1 MMTKKYNK
9 LRAVVL
15 VFTFLW
21 TSFSPL
27 FGEDGKWVIAAQ
39 KFIYARGQT
48 KNAVTSNIEETI
60 PINILE
66 KISRSLE
73 RNIMP
78 NERFERENYKLRTER
93 QSLYLQLS
101 SEYKKRDS
109 LVLNNYSDMRMKSE
123 LKAEEKKI
131 KQIQEKLEKN
141 IAEQKEKY
149 EKAEA
154 QMHLAAGEVDDD
166 DNVELNE
173 AELVKNLIKNIFEQS
188 EDLITEENIALY
200 KDSVESL
207 FKTTVKVKETDYTEP
222 LFEKEVVSSGINGLI
237 TGQITS
243 YGDFISVAVDL
254 YNYPGAKKI
263 GSVMEVGEIK
273 ELDLITSEISRQIL
287 PMIVNTL
294 PVKFVFSIEPEEAKE
309 KLSIYVDDVLQ
320 KMENDT
326 VSLDSGSHRIQFVSE
341 GYKSAG
347 VTYFFEGNKKY
358 NIEVKFEKPVIGHIQ
373 LQLKNELPGNIY
385 ANAEPALKFDDRN
398 SQISINGNTILGE
411 FITED
416 NETAFFYI
424 PKKQT
429 FDGSAVTLNPKPR
442 DRTEYVNTRRKW
454 MYGAYTVFMISLIP
468 TFYTFGNFQI
478 NRDLYSKHQIDF
490 ETAKRWQTASNISS
504 TISICCGVFWGIELI
519 RYLVAANSVLPQ
531 NVKPGIVSEQVP
543 VGIPP
548 VETQQEEAVEIE
560 NENQQKKNLK

>member
-1 MMTKKYNK
+1 MMTKKYKK

-123 LKAEEKKI
+123 LKAAEKKI

-294 PVKFVFSIEPEEAKE
+294 PVKFVFSIEPEAAKE

-358 NIEVKFEKPVIGHIQ
+358 NIEVKFERPVIGHIQ

-560 NENQQKKNLK
+560 NENQQ

>member
-1 MMTKKYNK
+1 MMTKKYKK

-21 TSFSPL
+21 ASFSPL
-27 FGEDGKWVIAAQ
+27 FGEDEKWVIAAQ

-358 NIEVKFEKPVIGHIQ
+358 NIEVKFERPVIGHIQ
-373 LQLKNELPGNIY
+373 LQLKNELSGNIY

-442 DRTEYVNTRRKW
+442 DRMEYVNTRRKW

-478 NRDLYSKHQIDF
+478 NKDLYSKQQIDF

-548 VETQQEEAVEIE
+548 VETQQEETVEIE
-560 NENQQKKNLK
+560 NENQQ

>member
-1 MMTKKYNK
+1 MTKKYKK

-15 VFTFLW
+15 VFIFLW
-21 TSFSPL
+21 ASFSPL

-60 PINILE
+60 PTNILE

-123 LKAEEKKI
+123 LKAAEKKI

-358 NIEVKFEKPVIGHIQ
+358 NIEVKFERPVIGHIQ

-478 NRDLYSKHQIDF
+478 NKDLYSKHQIDF

-560 NENQQKKNLK
+560 NENQQ

>member
-1 MMTKKYNK
+1 MAREMMTKKYKK

-21 TSFSPL
+21 GSFSPL

-123 LKAEEKKI
+123 LKAAEKKI

-188 EDLITEENIALY
+188 EDLITEENITLY

-478 NRDLYSKHQIDF
+478 NKDLYSKHQIDF

-531 NVKPGIVSEQVP
+531 NVKPSIVSEQVP

-560 NENQQKKNLK
+560 NENQQ

>member
-1 MMTKKYNK
+1 MMTKKYKK

-358 NIEVKFEKPVIGHIQ
+358 NIEVKFERPVIGHIQ

-478 NRDLYSKHQIDF
+478 NKDLYSKQQIDF

-560 NENQQKKNLK
+560 NENQQ

>member
-1 MMTKKYNK
+1 MTKKYKK

-149 EKAEA
+149 EKAES

-358 NIEVKFEKPVIGHIQ
+358 NIEVKFERPVIGHIQ

-478 NRDLYSKHQIDF
+478 NKDLYSKHQIDF

-560 NENQQKKNLK
+560 NENQQ

>member
-1 MMTKKYNK
+1 MTKKYKK

-21 TSFSPL
+21 TSFLPL

-166 DNVELNE
+166 DNVQLNE

-358 NIEVKFEKPVIGHIQ
+358 NIEVKFERPVIGHIQ

-478 NRDLYSKHQIDF
+478 NKDLYSKHQIDF

-560 NENQQKKNLK
+560 NENQQ

>member
-73 RNIMP
+73 RNIIP

-358 NIEVKFEKPVIGHIQ
+358 NIEVKFERPVIGHIQ

-478 NRDLYSKHQIDF
+478 NKDLYSKHQIDF

-560 NENQQKKNLK
+560 NENQQ

>member
-1 MMTKKYNK
+1 MTKKYNK

-21 TSFSPL
+21 ASFSPL
-27 FGEDGKWVIAAQ
+27 FGEDEKWVIAAQ

-154 QMHLAAGEVDDD
+154 QMHLAAGEADDD

-358 NIEVKFEKPVIGHIQ
+358 NIEVKFERPVIGHIQ
-373 LQLKNELPGNIY
+373 LQLKNELSGNIY

-442 DRTEYVNTRRKW
+442 DRMEYVNTRRKW

-478 NRDLYSKHQIDF
+478 NKDLYSKQQIDF

-560 NENQQKKNLK
+560 NENQQ

>member
-1 MMTKKYNK
+1 MTKKYKK

-15 VFTFLW
+15 VFIFLW
-21 TSFSPL
+21 ASFSPL

-60 PINILE
+60 PTNILE

-123 LKAEEKKI
+123 LKAAEKKI

-358 NIEVKFEKPVIGHIQ
+358 NIEVKFERPVIGHIQ
-373 LQLKNELPGNIY
+373 LQLKNELTGNIY

-478 NRDLYSKHQIDF
+478 NKDLYSKHQIDF

-531 NVKPGIVSEQVP
+531 NVKPGIVSEQVL

-560 NENQQKKNLK
+560 NENQQ

>member
-1 MMTKKYNK
+1 MAREMMTKKYKK

-21 TSFSPL
+21 TSFLPL

-358 NIEVKFEKPVIGHIQ
+358 NIEVKFERPVIGHIQ

-478 NRDLYSKHQIDF
+478 NKDLYSKHQIDF

-560 NENQQKKNLK
+560 NENQQ

>member
-1 MMTKKYNK
+1 MTKKYKK

-123 LKAEEKKI
+123 LKAAEKKI

-294 PVKFVFSIEPEEAKE
+294 PVKFVFSIEPEAAKE

-358 NIEVKFEKPVIGHIQ
+358 NIEVKFERPVIGHIQ

-478 NRDLYSKHQIDF
+478 NKDLYSKHQIDF

-560 NENQQKKNLK
+560 NENQQ

>member
-1 MMTKKYNK
+1 MAREMMTKKYKK

-15 VFTFLW
+15 VFSFLW
-21 TSFSPL
+21 TSFLPL

-358 NIEVKFEKPVIGHIQ
+358 NIEVKFERPVIGHIQ

-478 NRDLYSKHQIDF
+478 NKDLYSKHQIDF

-531 NVKPGIVSEQVP
+531 NVKPGIVSEQVT

-560 NENQQKKNLK
+560 NENQQ

>member
-1 MMTKKYNK
+1 MMTKKYKK

-21 TSFSPL
+21 TSFLPL

-294 PVKFVFSIEPEEAKE
+294 PVKFVFSIEPEAAKE

-358 NIEVKFEKPVIGHIQ
+358 NIEVKFERPVIGHIQ

-478 NRDLYSKHQIDF
+478 NKDLYSKHQIDF

-560 NENQQKKNLK
+560 NENQQ

>member
-1 MMTKKYNK
+1 MTKKYNK

-21 TSFSPL
+21 ASFSPL
-27 FGEDGKWVIAAQ
+27 FGEDEKWVIAAQ

-166 DNVELNE
+166 DNVELDE

-358 NIEVKFEKPVIGHIQ
+358 NIEVKFERPVIGHIQ
-373 LQLKNELPGNIY
+373 LQLKNELSGNIY

-429 FDGSAVTLNPKPR
+429 FDGSAVSLNPKPR
-442 DRTEYVNTRRKW
+442 DRMEYVNTRRKW

-478 NRDLYSKHQIDF
+478 NKDLYSKQQIDF

-531 NVKPGIVSEQVP
+531 NVKPGIVSDQVP

-560 NENQQKKNLK
+560 NENQQ

>member
-1 MMTKKYNK
+1 MMTKKYKK

-15 VFTFLW
+15 VFIFLW
-21 TSFSPL
+21 ASFSPL

-358 NIEVKFEKPVIGHIQ
+358 NIEVKFERPVIGHIQ

-478 NRDLYSKHQIDF
+478 NKDLYSKQQIDF

-560 NENQQKKNLK
+560 NENQQ

>member
-1 MMTKKYNK
+1 MAREMMTKKYKK

-154 QMHLAAGEVDDD
+154 QMHQAAGEVDDD

-358 NIEVKFEKPVIGHIQ
+358 NIEVKFERPVIGHIQ

-478 NRDLYSKHQIDF
+478 NKDLYSKQQIDF

-560 NENQQKKNLK
+560 NENQQ

>member
-1 MMTKKYNK
+1 MTKKYKK

-21 TSFSPL
+21 ASFSPL
-27 FGEDGKWVIAAQ
+27 FGEDEKWVIAAQ

-326 VSLDSGSHRIQFVSE
+326 VSLDSGIHRIQFVSE

-358 NIEVKFEKPVIGHIQ
+358 NIEVKFERPVIGHIQ
-373 LQLKNELPGNIY
+373 LQLKNELSGNIY

-429 FDGSAVTLNPKPR
+429 FDGSAVSLNPKPR
-442 DRTEYVNTRRKW
+442 DRMEYVNTRRKW

-478 NRDLYSKHQIDF
+478 NKDLYSKQQIDF

-548 VETQQEEAVEIE
+548 VETQQEEAVKIE
-560 NENQQKKNLK
+560 NEDQQ

>member
-1 MMTKKYNK
+1 MMTKKYKK

-154 QMHLAAGEVDDD
+154 QMHQAAGEVDDD

-358 NIEVKFEKPVIGHIQ
+358 NIEVKFAKPVIGHIQ

-478 NRDLYSKHQIDF
+478 NKDLYSKHQIDF

-560 NENQQKKNLK
+560 NENQQ

>member
-1 MMTKKYNK
+1 MTKKYKK

-358 NIEVKFEKPVIGHIQ
+358 NIEVKFERPVIGHIQ

-478 NRDLYSKHQIDF
+478 NKDLYSKHQIDF

-548 VETQQEEAVEIE
+548 IETQQEEAVEIE
-560 NENQQKKNLK
+560 NENQQ

>member
-1 MMTKKYNK
+1 MAREMMTKKYNK

-123 LKAEEKKI
+123 LKAAEKKI

-358 NIEVKFEKPVIGHIQ
+358 NIEVKFERPVIGHIQ

-478 NRDLYSKHQIDF
+478 NKDLYSKHQIDF

-560 NENQQKKNLK
+560 NENQQ

>member
-1 MMTKKYNK
+1 MTKKYNK

-21 TSFSPL
+21 ASFSPL
-27 FGEDGKWVIAAQ
+27 FCEDEKWVIAAQ

-154 QMHLAAGEVDDD
+154 QMHLAAGEADDD
-166 DNVELNE
+166 DSVELNE

-326 VSLDSGSHRIQFVSE
+326 VSLDSGIHRIQFVSE

-358 NIEVKFEKPVIGHIQ
+358 NIEVKFERPVIGHIQ
-373 LQLKNELPGNIY
+373 LQLKNELSGNIY

-442 DRTEYVNTRRKW
+442 DRMEYVNTRRKW

-478 NRDLYSKHQIDF
+478 NKDLYSKQQIDF

-560 NENQQKKNLK
+560 NENQQ

>member
-1 MMTKKYNK
+1 MTKKYKK

-21 TSFSPL
+21 TSFLPL

-358 NIEVKFEKPVIGHIQ
+358 NIEVKFERPVIGHIQ

-398 SQISINGNTILGE
+398 SQISINENTILGE

-560 NENQQKKNLK
+560 NENQQ

>member
-1 MMTKKYNK
+1 MTKKYKK

-21 TSFSPL
+21 ASFSPL
-27 FGEDGKWVIAAQ
+27 FAEDEKWVIAAQ

-358 NIEVKFEKPVIGHIQ
+358 NIEVKFERPVIGHIQ
-373 LQLKNELPGNIY
+373 LQLKNELSGNIY

-429 FDGSAVTLNPKPR
+429 FDGSAVSLNPKPR
-442 DRTEYVNTRRKW
+442 DRMEYVNTRRKW

-478 NRDLYSKHQIDF
+478 NKDLYSKQQIDF

-548 VETQQEEAVEIE
+548 VEIQQEEAVEIE
-560 NENQQKKNLK
+560 NENKQ

>member
-1 MMTKKYNK
+1 MMTKKYKK

-188 EDLITEENIALY
+188 EDLITEENIELY

-358 NIEVKFEKPVIGHIQ
+358 NIEVKFERPVIGHIQ

-478 NRDLYSKHQIDF
+478 NKDLYSKHQIDF

-560 NENQQKKNLK
+560 NENQQ

>member
-1 MMTKKYNK
+1 MTKKYNK

-294 PVKFVFSIEPEEAKE
+294 PVKFVFSIEPEAAKE

-358 NIEVKFEKPVIGHIQ
+358 NIEVKFERPVIGHIQ

-548 VETQQEEAVEIE
+548 VETQQEEAVENE
-560 NENQQKKNLK
+560 NENQQ

>member
-1 MMTKKYNK
+1 MTKKYKK

-15 VFTFLW
+15 VFSFLW
-21 TSFSPL
+21 TSFLPL

-358 NIEVKFEKPVIGHIQ
+358 NIEVKFERPVIGHIQ

-478 NRDLYSKHQIDF
+478 NKDLYSKHQIDF

-531 NVKPGIVSEQVP
+531 NVKPGIVSEQVT

-560 NENQQKKNLK
+560 NENQQ

>member
-1 MMTKKYNK
+1 MAREMMTKKYKK

-21 TSFSPL
+21 TSFLPL

-123 LKAEEKKI
+123 LKAAEKKI

-358 NIEVKFEKPVIGHIQ
+358 NIEVKFERPVIGHIQ

-478 NRDLYSKHQIDF
+478 NKDLYSKHQIDF

-531 NVKPGIVSEQVP
+531 NVKPGIVSEQVT

-560 NENQQKKNLK
+560 NENQQ

>member
-1 MMTKKYNK
+1 MTKKYKK

-21 TSFSPL
+21 VSFLPL

-358 NIEVKFEKPVIGHIQ
+358 NIEVKFERPVIGHIQ

-560 NENQQKKNLK
+560 NENQQ

>member
-1 MMTKKYNK
+1 MTKKYKK

-326 VSLDSGSHRIQFVSE
+326 VSLDYGSHRIQFVSE

-358 NIEVKFEKPVIGHIQ
+358 NIEVKFERPVIGHIQ

-478 NRDLYSKHQIDF
+478 NKDLYSKHQIDF

-560 NENQQKKNLK
+560 NENQQ

>member
-21 TSFSPL
+21 GSFSPL

-207 FKTTVKVKETDYTEP
+207 FKTTVKVKETDYTES

-358 NIEVKFEKPVIGHIQ
+358 NIEVKFERPVIGHIQ

-478 NRDLYSKHQIDF
+478 NKDLYSKHQIDF

-560 NENQQKKNLK
+560 NENQQ

>member
-1 MMTKKYNK
+1 MTKKYKK

-21 TSFSPL
+21 GSFSPL

-123 LKAEEKKI
+123 LKAAEKKI

-358 NIEVKFEKPVIGHIQ
+358 NIEVKFERPVIGHIQ

-478 NRDLYSKHQIDF
+478 NKDLYSKHQIDF

-560 NENQQKKNLK
+560 NENQQ

>member
-1 MMTKKYNK
+1 MMTKKYKK

-358 NIEVKFEKPVIGHIQ
+358 NIDVKFERPVIGHIQ
-373 LQLKNELPGNIY
+373 LQLKNELTGNIY

-478 NRDLYSKHQIDF
+478 NKDLYSKHQIDF

-560 NENQQKKNLK
+560 NENQQ

>member
-1 MMTKKYNK
+1 MTKKYNK

-358 NIEVKFEKPVIGHIQ
+358 NIEVKFERPVIGHIQ

-478 NRDLYSKHQIDF
+478 NKDLYSKHQIDF

-560 NENQQKKNLK
+560 NENQQ

>member
-1 MMTKKYNK
+1 MTKKYKK

-27 FGEDGKWVIAAQ
+27 FGEDEKWVIAAQ

-207 FKTTVKVKETDYTEP
+207 FKTTVKVKETDYTDS

-358 NIEVKFEKPVIGHIQ
+358 NIEVKFERPVIGHIQ

-478 NRDLYSKHQIDF
+478 NKDLYSKQQIDF

-560 NENQQKKNLK
+560 NENQQ

>member
-1 MMTKKYNK
+1 MAREMMTKKYKK

-358 NIEVKFEKPVIGHIQ
+358 NIEVKFERPVIGHIQ

-478 NRDLYSKHQIDF
+478 NKDLYSIHQIDF

-560 NENQQKKNLK
+560 NENQQ

>member
-1 MMTKKYNK
+1 MTKKYKK

-15 VFTFLW
+15 VFIFLW
-21 TSFSPL
+21 ASFSPL

-123 LKAEEKKI
+123 LKAAEKKI

-358 NIEVKFEKPVIGHIQ
+358 NIEVKFERPVIGHIQ

-478 NRDLYSKHQIDF
+478 NKDLYSKHQIDF

-560 NENQQKKNLK
+560 NENQQ

>member
-1 MMTKKYNK
+1 MTKKYKK

-15 VFTFLW
+15 VFIFLW
-21 TSFSPL
+21 ASFSPL

-60 PINILE
+60 PTNILE

-478 NRDLYSKHQIDF
+478 NKDLYSKHQIDF

-560 NENQQKKNLK
+560 NENQQ

>member
-1 MMTKKYNK
+1 MTKKYKK

-15 VFTFLW
+15 VFIFLW
-21 TSFSPL
+21 ASFSPL

-123 LKAEEKKI
+123 LKAAEKKI

-200 KDSVESL
+200 KDCVESL

-358 NIEVKFEKPVIGHIQ
+358 NIEVKFERPVIGHIQ

-478 NRDLYSKHQIDF
+478 NKDLYSKHQIDF

-560 NENQQKKNLK
+560 NENQQ

>member
-1 MMTKKYNK
+1 MTTKYKK
-9 LRAVVL
+9 LRAVL
-15 VFTFLW
+15 LFFIFLCA
-21 TSFSPL
+21 SCFPL
-27 FGEDGKWVIAAQ
+27 SSEEGKWVIAAQ

-48 KNAVTSNIEETI
+48 KDSVTSNIEETI
-60 PINILE
+60 PVNILE

-78 NERFERENYKLRTER
+78 NERFERDNYKLRTER

-123 LKAEEKKI
+123 LKNQEKKI
-131 KQIQEKLEKN
+131 KEIQEKLKKN
-141 IAEQKEKY
+141 IAEQKEKL
-149 EKAEA
+149 EKAEL
-154 QMHLAAGEVDDD
+154 QMQLVAGITDDD
-166 DNVELNE
+166 DNIELTE
-173 AELVKNLIKNIFEQS
+173 AELVKNLVKNIFDQS

-207 FKTTVKVKETDYTEP
+207 FRTTNKVKETDYTEP
-222 LFEKEVVSSGINGLI
+222 LFEKEVVSAGIHGLI
-237 TGQITS
+237 TGEITS

-263 GSVMEVGEIK
+263 GSVLEVGEIK
-273 ELDLITSEISRQIL
+273 ELDLITSEIARQIL
-287 PMIVNTL
+287 PMMANTM
-294 PVKFVFSIEPEEAKE
+294 PVQFIFTIEPEQAKE
-309 KLSIYVDDVLQ
+309 KLLIYVDDVLQ

-326 VSLDSGSHRIQFVSE
+326 VSLDSGTHRIQFVSE

-358 NIEVKFEKPVIGHIQ
+358 NIEVQFEEPVIGQIQ
-373 LQLKNELPGNIY
+373 LQLKNEMAGNIY
-385 ANAEPALKFDDRN
+385 ANAEPALKFDDKN
-398 SQISINGNTILGE
+398 SQIYINGNTILGE

-416 NETAFFYI
+416 NKTAFFYI

-429 FDGSAVTLNPKPR
+429 YDGNIVTLNPKPR
-442 DRTEYVNTRRKW
+442 DRMEYVNTRRKW
-454 MYGAYTVFMISLIP
+454 MYGAYTMFMVSLIP

-478 NRDLYSKHQIDF
+478 HRDLYSRQQIDF
-490 ETAKRWQTASNISS
+490 ETAKRWQTASNITS

-531 NVKPGIVSEQVP
+531 NVKPVSAASIQ
-543 VGIPP
+543 P
-548 VETQQEEAVEIE
+548 VETQPEEPVEVVSDD
-560 NENQQKKNLK
+560 